1 MAELKLGI
9 GDCIHYGS
17 HGVCR
22 VVGLEEKEFRGS
34 VKEYYLLTPV
44 SEEHIRLYLPTDA
57 EFSRVKIRKVLS
69 ADEIYA
75 LIQQEK
81 DTVPRWI
88 PDSKL
93 RREVFSRTLRGGET
107 AELIKMVKSLHA
119 HQSELPS
126 GKALPMSDLEML
138 RTAEK
143 LLYNEFNYV
152 LHMEKDKVLPFV
164 LGEYEAPAREIM

>member
-1 MAELKLGI
+1 MAELRLNI

-22 VVGLEEKEFRGS
+22 VVGLEEKEFRGCK
-34 VKEYYLLTPV
+34 KEYYLLTPI

-57 EFSRVKIRKVLS
+57 EFSRVKLRKVLS
-69 ADEIYA
+69 AEEIYD
-75 LIQQEK
+75 LIRQEK
-81 DTVPRWI
+81 AQETRWI
-88 PDSKL
+88 ADSKL
-93 RREVFSRTLRGGET
+93 RREVFSRTLRNGET
-107 AELIKMVKSLHA
+107 AELLRMVKALHS
-119 HQSELPS
+119 HQSQLPG

-152 LHMEKDKVLPFV
+152 LHMEKDKILPFI
-164 LGEYEAPAREIM
+164 LGEYEAPAREIN